1 MPKHKIILSSGDEI
15 EIVLENLP
23 FSQEIKIVKDP
34 KQILKL
40 LNIGT
45 NMLIWPEFEKY
56 ILHDLNHF
64 QAKSLV
70 LIKTLNVM
78 GHVLI
83 YHQDKEILYFG
94 FFGAINDNKD
104 IIEILLEN
112 LILYA
117 KKNNFRSIK
126 GPINIPTIIYG
137 WGFMEKGSSKNFV
150 IHKPVNSPIYNQVF
164 FQKGFLVNFK
174 ELSYEGN
181 IHQLPSQFIEKYDF
195 SNYELVHFDNWD
207 DFVNLKNEFF
217 QLTARN
223 LPSESIITPDSGSLF
238 NNYMDFIKQYGDL
251 FMIVFIRYR
260 KTNKY
265 VGCFLCIPN
274 PFSKDENNFYNSF
287 SLLSTVLDIK
297 HRKKGLGWFAIK
309 DILDN
314 ALKHHIRYITTC
326 IGSDAV
332 ITREMSL
339 KFGLTLKRTH
349 VIFSYIL

>member
-1 MPKHKIILSSGDEI
+1 MNSKIKLTLGEGIEI
-15 EIVLENLP
+15 EAEELP
-23 FSQEIKIVKDP
+23 FSQEIKIVKNPRD
-34 KQILKL
+34 ILKL
-40 LNIGT
+40 LYIGT
-45 NMLIWPEFEKY
+45 NMPLWLEFEKY

-70 LIKTLNVM
+70 LIKTLNVI

-83 YHQDKEILYFG
+83 YHQDKDILYFG
-94 FFGAINDNKD
+94 FFGVINDIKD
-104 IIEILLEN
+104 IIEILLDN

-117 KKNNFRSIK
+117 KKNDFRSIK

-137 WGFMEKGSSKNFV
+137 WGFMEEGSSKNFF

-174 ELSYEGN
+174 DLSYEGY
-181 IHQLPSQFIEKYDF
+181 IQQFPSQFIEKCDF

-207 DFVNLKNEFF
+207 DVLNLKKEFF
-217 QLTARN
+217 QLNARN

-238 NNYMDFIKQYGDL
+238 NNYLDFIKQYGDL

-260 KTNKY
+260 KTNKN

-287 SLLSTVLDIK
+287 SILSIVLDTK
-297 HRKKGLGWFAIK
+297 HRKKGLGWLAIK

-314 ALKHHIRYITTC
+314 AWKHHIRYFTTC
-326 IGSDAV
+326 IGSNV
-332 ITREMSL
+332 VSTKEMSL
-339 KFGLTLKRTH
+339 KYGLTLKRTH
-349 VIFSYIL
+349 IIFSYIF